1 MDKQMRDAYRA
12 ATRISDGQRPREE
25 AELLE
30 GLESSQV
37 VVVRGRYDRVED
49 VLKIMEIP
57 HRVIDVAAVARAEF
71 HPRQMV
77 IVNCPGT
84 ISDRGVPVLK
94 EFVSAGGH
102 LFTTDWALKHVLERA
117 FPGVVAHN
125 GRQTHDEV
133 VRIEVKDARDPYVA
147 GVFHEGD
154 DPLWWLEGS
163 SYPIRVLAPETV
175 SVLITSRELEARHG
189 EAPVAVSF
197 PVGQGEVLHMIS
209 HYYLQRSE
217 TRTVRHTSSWKSYV
231 AEAGVPDLAEAAMP
245 EFDHLTTG
253 QVEAAHKSVRFLS
266 NVLVRKQALLRAR
279 EKGGKKT
286 S

>member
-1 MDKQMRDAYRA
+1 MDKQMKDAYRA
-12 ATRISDGQRPREE
+12 AKRISDGQLPREE
-25 AELLE
+25 ADLLQAIDA
-30 GLESSQV
+30 SQV
-37 VVVRGRYDRVED
+37 VVVRGQYDRVED
-49 VLKIMEIP
+49 VLAIMEIP
-57 HRVIDVAAVARAEF
+57 HRVIDEAAVARAEF

-77 IVNCPGT
+77 IVNRPGA
-84 ISDRGVPVLK
+84 IQERGVAVLK
-94 EFVSAGGH
+94 EFVAAGGH

-154 DPLWWLEGS
+154 DPLWWLESS

-175 SVLITSRELEARHG
+175 RVLIASQELRARHG

-197 PVGQGEVLHMIS
+197 PAGQGEVLHMIS

-217 TRTVRHTSSWKSYV
+217 TRTARHTSSWKSYV
-231 AEAGVPDLAEAAMP
+231 AEAGMPDLAEAALP

-266 NVLVRKQALLRAR
+266 NVLARKQALLRVQ
-279 EKGGKKT
+279 EKGGRKN